1 MMKLELTRVRQLFPR
16 PRIDDVPAAVVE
28 ALSPLAD
35 RLHQGERIAL
45 AVGSRGIANIAA
57 IVKTT
62 VDFVKAQGAEPFII
76 PAMGSHGGATPL
88 GQAEI
93 LASYGITAA
102 TMGCPIRSSL
112 ETVELTPPDARAR
125 VYMDRFA
132 YESDG
137 VILINR
143 VKIHT
148 DFHGPWESGLVKLAV
163 IGLGK
168 HRQALEIHTSGV
180 HGLRHLI
187 PWTAEQILGT
197 GRVRFGLALVENA
210 YDETMVVRG
219 LGAEAIMDEEPALLE
234 IARTHMPCL
243 PVDDIDVLLIDRMGK
258 DISGSGIDPN
268 IIGRNYIRDEPEPEL
283 PRIKAI
289 TVHDLTDGSHGNAV
303 GLGLADAITRRLF
316 DKIDLDATNQNTVTS
331 SFLIRGKIPVIAP
344 DDATAYAWALRSCGR
359 MDEGQE
365 RVVRVRDTLHLAD
378 VWVSPPVLRDLAGR
392 DDIQVVGPAVPAFLG
407 TELCP
412 WEDGGAGSEP
422 V

>member
-1 MMKLELTRVRQLFPR
+1 MMELNLTRVRRRFPR
-16 PRIDDVPAAVVE
+16 PRIDDVLAAVADE
-28 ALSPLAD
+28 LAPLAA
-35 RLHQGERIAL
+35 RLHPGEQIAL

-62 VDFVKAQGAEPFII
+62 VDFVKAQGAAPFII

-88 GQAEI
+88 GQVEV
-93 LASYGITAA
+93 LASYGITSE

-112 ETVELTPPDARAR
+112 ETVELTPPDARCR
-125 VYMDRFA
+125 VFMDRFA

-143 VKIHT
+143 IKLHT
-148 DFHGPWESGLVKLAV
+148 DFHGTYESGLVKLSV

-180 HGLRHLI
+180 YGLRHLI
-187 PWTAEQILGT
+187 PWTAAQILGT
-197 GRVRFGLALVENA
+197 GKVRFGLALVENA
-210 YDETMVVRG
+210 YDETMLVRG
-219 LGAEAIMDEEPALLE
+219 LGAEVIMAEEPALLDV
-234 IARTHMPCL
+234 ARANMPSL

-268 IIGRNYIRDEPEPEL
+268 IIGRNYIRGEPEPER

-289 TVHDLTDGSHGNAV
+289 TIHDLTDGSHGNAV
-303 GLGLADAITRRLF
+303 GLGLADVIARRLF

-331 SFLIRGKIPVIAP
+331 SFLIRGKIPAIAP

-359 MDEGQE
+359 LDAEQV
-365 RVVRVRDTLHLAD
+365 RVVRVRDTLHLSEA
-378 VWVSPPVLRDLAGR
+378 WVSPAVLSELAGR
-392 DDIQVVGPAVPAFLG
+392 DDIEVLGPVLPAF
-407 TELCP
+407 
-412 WEDGGAGSEP
+412 DGVQLRVWGD
-422 V
+422 

>member
-1 MMKLELTRVRQLFPR
+1 MDLTLTRLHQLFPR
-16 PRIDDVPAAVVE
+16 PRIDDVPAAVAD
-28 ALSPLAD
+28 ALAPLAN
-35 RLHQGERIAL
+35 RLHPGESIAL

-62 VDFVKAQGAEPFII
+62 VDFVKAQGAVPFII
-76 PAMGSHGGATPL
+76 PAMGSHGGATPQ
-88 GQAEI
+88 GQVEV
-93 LASYGITAA
+93 LASYGITPV

-112 ETVELTPPDARAR
+112 ETVELTPPDARNR

-143 VKIHT
+143 IKIHT
-148 DFHGPWESGLVKLAV
+148 DFHGPWESGLVKLSV

-180 HGLRHLI
+180 YGLRYLI

-197 GRVRFGLALVENA
+197 GKVRFGLALVENA
-210 YDETMVVRG
+210 YDETMLVRG
-219 LGAEAIMDEEPALLE
+219 LAAEAIMDEEPALLD
-234 IARTHMPCL
+234 IARTHMPRL
-243 PVDDIDVLLIDRMGK
+243 PVEEIDVLMIDWMGK
-258 DISGSGIDPN
+258 DISGSGLDPN
-268 IIGRNYIRDEPEPEL
+268 IIGRNYIRDEVEPES

-289 TVHDLTDGSHGNAV
+289 TVHDLTPGSHGNAV

-359 MDEGQE
+359 MDEGQA
-365 RVVRVRDTLHLAD
+365 RVVRVRDTLRIAEA
-378 VWVSPPVLRDLAGR
+378 WVSQPVLDELAGR
-392 DDIQVVGPAVPAFLG
+392 DDVQVMGSALPAFLG
-407 TELCP
+407 TELRS
-412 WEDGGAGSEP
+412 WED
-422 V
+422 